1 VAAASF
7 EPVSSCPIL
16 RLLLRRS
23 TDPLHSSIE
32 KQMSNV
38 QPEMEFSDLDM
49 ELSEISLVPDLR
61 KCAIL
66 LDIDGTIL
74 DLAPSPQQ
82 VWVPPGLRRTLARLD
97 GLTAGAVALVSGR
110 SLHDI
115 DLIFS
120 PLQLAAIGG
129 HGAELRAVAG
139 AEPTQR
145 AAPLSATLKRKLAS
159 VTELGPGILAEDKGY
174 SLALHYRLALEKEDE
189 LRAAVNAICAEAP
202 RGSVEILPGKLVVEV
217 KPAGV
222 NKANAV
228 CELMGY
234 PPFAGR
240 NPIFIGDDTTDEP
253 VFGIIS
259 QFGGLGFSVGRIV
272 TQVNGHF
279 DRPESVRAWL
289 AHIATEDV
297 GAAE

>member
-1 VAAASF
+1 
-7 EPVSSCPIL
+7 L
-16 RLLLRRS
+16 S
-23 TDPLHSSIE
+23 TE
-32 KQMSNV
+32 KRISNV
-38 QPEMEFSDLDM
+38 NIATDISDLDM

-82 VWVPPGLRRTLARLD
+82 VWVPPALRRTLARLD

-120 PLQLAAIGG
+120 PLELAAIGG
-129 HGAELRAVAG
+129 HGSELRPAAG
-139 AEPTQR
+139 AAPIQR
-145 AAPLSATLKRKLAS
+145 AAPLSAALKRKLAS

-174 SLALHYRLALEKEDE
+174 SLALHYRLAPEKEGQ
-189 LRAAVNAICAEAP
+189 LRAAVEEICAQAAP
-202 RGSVEILPGKLVVEV
+202 GSVEILPGKLVMEI
-217 KPAGV
+217 KAAGV
-222 NKANAV
+222 SKANAV
-228 CELMGY
+228 CDLMTY
-234 PPFAGR
+234 PPFADR
-240 NPIFIGDDTTDEP
+240 NPIFIGDDTTDVP

-259 QFGGLGFSVGRIV
+259 KFGGLGFSVGKIV
-272 TQVNGHF
+272 ADVNGHF
-279 DRPESVRAWL
+279 DTPETVRAWL
-289 AHIATEDV
+289 ARIAEEGI